1 VNKNEQGD
9 IMDFEYIQ
17 VLTTVESYEDAEK
30 IAQALLNKRLAAC
43 IQIIGPITSLYWWE
57 EKIEKAT
64 EYLLLIKTK
73 KNLYKKLE
81 KAIIEVHHYKVPEII
96 ANPVTGG
103 NPEYLKWLDQE
114 VSMP

>member
-1 VNKNEQGD
+1 
-9 IMDFEYIQ
+9 MDFEYIQ
-17 VLTTVESYEDAEK
+17 VLTTVETYEDAEK

-73 KNLYKKLE
+73 KDLYKKLE
-81 KAIIEVHHYKVPEII
+81 RTIIEVHPYKVPEIM
-96 ANPVTGG
+96 ASPVTDG
-103 NPEYLKWLDQE
+103 NPEYLKWIDRE
-114 VSMP
+114 VSAS